1 MIQKNRSLYYLF
13 ILRME
18 NTQKPNKGMWVVLII
33 ILIGLGLFIFNKK
46 DIDETTHLPDA
57 TKTENT
63 EPTTPTTDTGVI
75 TDAERKIVIIDSQNY
90 SFSEKEIR
98 AKEGQ
103 TVQITLNDKD
113 GFHDLVID
121 AFNVKTKRLN
131 AGENDTI
138 TFVADKKGTFEYY
151 CSVGKHRQMGMKG
164 TLIVE

>member
-1 MIQKNRSLYYLF
+1 
-13 ILRME
+13 ME

-33 ILIGLGLFIFNKK
+33 ILIGLGLFIFKK
-46 DIDETTHLPDA
+46 NDTTETTHLPDA
-57 TKTENT
+57 TV
-63 EPTTPTTDTGVI
+63 PDVTTPATSTPSTSLI
-75 TDAERKIVIIDSQNY
+75 TDAEKKIVVIDSQNF

-98 AKEGQ
+98 VKEGQ

-121 AFNVKTKRLN
+121 EFGVKTKRLN
-131 AGENDTI
+131 AGESDTI

-151 CSVGKHRQMGMKG
+151 CSVGNHRAMGMKG